1 MNWEEK
7 ILKKHQEEIKVLDK
21 KLGEISPWNKM
32 LISTPKII
40 YNYINQIPKGK
51 FIGQIK
57 KYMLFLA

>member
-7 ILKKHQEEIKVLDK
+7 TLTKHEEEI
-21 KLGEISPWNKM
+21 EILPGNKM